1 MYAEDCKMKLL
12 EPNHTAKFVAFDN
25 GKANAIKNKKIVG
38 GRVSYNIQ
46 VSFRFMVY
54 IFITSIVM
62 AFTCGRLC
70 RWVVVSLS
78 EKAAVDEQDKL
89 LGVDLHRPLIAP
101 SKPFPKSVYTSK
113 VFDFVAGKASR
124 CFSLMTSLPYDPSFD
139 VNDPSMDKDSYHEI
153 EEGLGLRSL
162 SPSRQHL
169 FVDMVNVDKLF
180 LQDGERLA
188 RALLKLVEV
197 SDLPS
202 LLSYHCYIPKSAG
215 LSCIGI
221 MLDNHHVALHSM
233 PHSGVLLLD
242 LLVVSDASNENKS
255 LLPVIPKI
263 KKLFGISKR
272 TTFSSG
278 ENAEATVPQ
287 TLMHWSKKNRGIRLD
302 EEENSEHNR
311 LLDYVESSTKLNDC
325 TDKVQRK
332 VEINTTSKLS
342 KIPSMEIN
350 EAKAPAN
357 LQFFGSQC

>member
-1 MYAEDCKMKLL
+1 MKLL

-124 CFSLMTSLPYDPSFD
+124 CFSRMTSLPYDPSFD